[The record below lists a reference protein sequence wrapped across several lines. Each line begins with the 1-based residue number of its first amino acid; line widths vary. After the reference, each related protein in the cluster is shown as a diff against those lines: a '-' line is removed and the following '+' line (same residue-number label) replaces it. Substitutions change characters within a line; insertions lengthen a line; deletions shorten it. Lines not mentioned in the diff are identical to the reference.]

1 MQFLNNCFDE
11 VLRDRKLEQDCLRWF
26 FPMDISEWKDKFS
39 DLLLLRILLIKI
51 RSDATL
57 PKDCFG
63 DVLRDRKIWK
73 ISLSDDK
80 SWFRIFMMQ
89 LTL

>member
-1 MQFLNNCFDE
+1 
-11 VLRDRKLEQDCLRWF
+11 
-26 FPMDISEWKDKFS
+26 MDISESNDKFS
-39 DLLLLRILLIKI
+39 DLLLLRILLIEI

-63 DVLRDRKIWK
+63 DVLRDRKILT

-80 SWFRIFMMQ
+80 S
-89 LTL
+89 

>member
-1 MQFLNNCFDE
+1 MKFLEIEYLIKIVQND
-11 VLRDRKLEQDCLRWF
+11 
-26 FPMDISEWKDKFS
+26 FPFYVDISESNDKFS

-63 DVLRDRKIWK
+63 DVLRDRKI
-73 ISLSDDK
+73 
-80 SWFRIFMMQ
+80 
-89 LTL
+89 